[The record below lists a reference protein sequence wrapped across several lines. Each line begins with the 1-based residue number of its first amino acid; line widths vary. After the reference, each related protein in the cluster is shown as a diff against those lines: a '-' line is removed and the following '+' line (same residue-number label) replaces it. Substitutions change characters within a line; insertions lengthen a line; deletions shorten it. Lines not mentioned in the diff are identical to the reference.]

1 MAAEAV
7 SREPSGSEA
16 DAVRQAMWDR
26 SRCSVAG
33 TLAVVG
39 EKWSLLVLRE
49 AFLGVRRFADFQRN
63 LGAPRA
69 VLTDR
74 LGTLVERDILRRVPY
89 QAEGERQRHEYRLT
103 RKGLDLYPTLVALMQ
118 WGDRYLAEERPVP
131 LELEHRDCGASVH
144 LALVCE
150 AGHELDSARDVRP
163 VPQSPVRESGAAQSE
178 AAQSQAAQSQV
189 AAR

>member
-1 MAAEAV
+1 V
-7 SREPSGSEA
+7 SNAS
-16 DAVRQAMWDR
+16 WDR

-63 LGAPRA
+63 LGAPKA

-74 LGTLVERDILRRVPY
+74 LATLVDQDILRRVPY

-103 RKGLDLYPTLVALMQ
+103 EKGLDLYPTLVALMQ
-118 WGDRYLAEERPVP
+118 WGDKYLADDVP
-131 LELEHRDCGASVH
+131 PLSLEHRDCGAAVH
-144 LALVCE
+144 LGLVCD
-150 AGHELDSARDVRP
+150 AGHELSGARDVHP
-163 VPQSPVRESGAAQSE
+163 VPRSGLLR
-178 AAQSQAAQSQV
+178 
-189 AAR
+189 AR

>member
-1 MAAEAV
+1 M
-7 SREPSGSEA
+7 SEA
-16 DAVRQAMWDR
+16 RSASALDPRWDR

-74 LGTLVERDILRRVPY
+74 LGTLVEQGVLRRVPY
-89 QAEGERQRHEYRLT
+89 QAAGERQRHEYRLT
-103 RKGLDLYPTLVALMQ
+103 QKGVDLYPALVALME
-118 WGDRYLAEERPVP
+118 WGDRYLGDGDGP
-131 LELEHRDCGASVH
+131 LELEHRDCGAPVH
-144 LALVCE
+144 LALVCD
-150 AGHELDSARDVRP
+150 AGHRLGGARDVRP
-163 VPQSPVRESGAAQSE
+163 VPRAPRS
-178 AAQSQAAQSQV
+178 
-189 AAR
+189 

>member
-1 MAAEAV
+1 V
-7 SREPSGSEA
+7 SEA
-16 DAVRQAMWDR
+16 LWDR

-49 AFLGVRRFADFQRN
+49 AFLGVRRFADFQRV

-74 LGTLVERDILRRVPY
+74 LNTLVDQGVLRRVPY

-103 RKGLDLYPTLVALMQ
+103 QKGLDLYPALVALME
-118 WGDRYLAEERPVP
+118 WGDRHLAEEGTAP
-131 LELEHRDCGASVH
+131 LELRHRDCGEPVH

-150 AGHELDSARDVRP
+150 AGHELSGARDVRP
-163 VPQSPVRESGAAQSE
+163 VPRAPAGAE
-178 AAQSQAAQSQV
+178 AGRS
-189 AAR
+189 R